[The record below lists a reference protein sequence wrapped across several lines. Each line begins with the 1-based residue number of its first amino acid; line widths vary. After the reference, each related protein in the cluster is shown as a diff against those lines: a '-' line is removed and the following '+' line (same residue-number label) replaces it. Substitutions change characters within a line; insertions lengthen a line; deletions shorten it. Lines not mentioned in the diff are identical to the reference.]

1 MKREFSFQSI
11 VQGKNKSLEEAVIL
25 LTIIIVTNY
34 CNILQRQ
41 LKFSIVKTYIIEHY
55 ITV

>member
-34 CNILQRQ
+34 CDILQRQ

>member
-1 MKREFSFQSI
+1 MEREFSFQSI
-11 VQGKNKSLEEAVIL
+11 VQGKNKSLEEVVIL

-55 ITV
+55 ITI